1 MSGNGSGSFQ
11 SMKTGE
17 LPRVEVERQYSDVR
31 LLAESSGV
39 QVFSA
44 RPLQPGASC
53 VALKC
58 LHKDTTKKKD
68 FLREFNYNL
77 NLDRHLNIVSCFAAS
92 ETFNSYVLTQELA
105 PMGDLSNFVK
115 KAGLKQ
121 QVAKRVIEQVTNAL
135 EFMHKEN
142 LVHRDVCL
150 ENILVFDRELSRVK
164 LGDFGSTQEAGAL
177 VKKLKVRSPWAPP
190 EVSVAV
196 YNEGYHVHS
205 GQDAWQLGILI
216 FLCLTGSHPWSSA
229 DITDRHYN
237 SWVAWLKRKT
247 TKVPLRF
254 TCFTPRLLRLLRRLL
269 EPKPEK
275 RAGVKEVYKYLSDP
289 WLLEKSRSVDTSVN
303 NASAEVS
310 ISCKKSLFTR
320 SENKLVEIIRSYIT
334 HYRSLLQQKTACPSS
349 DVKGG
354 VVPRDVAPV
363 LRDASPS
370 IGRCCLGAKRCCY
383 GRRRSFHSVTRCC
396 RGVRRDVR
404 SNTRIET

>member
-1 MSGNGSGSFQ
+1 MCEVNRSGSVQ
-11 SMKTGE
+11 SMKTAE

-77 NLDRHLNIVSCFAAS
+77 LLNSHHNIVKCFDEPF
-92 ETFNSYVLTQELA
+92 ETGTSYAFTQELA
-105 PMGDLSNFVK
+105 PLNNLSKYVRRG
-115 KAGLKQ
+115 GLGETR
-121 QVAKRVIEQVTNAL
+121 AKRVGEQVAQAL
-135 EFMHKEN
+135 EFMHQRD

-164 LGDFGSTQEAGAL
+164 LGDFGSTQEVGAL

-275 RAGVKEVYKYLSDP
+275 RTGVREVFKYLSDH
-289 WLLEKSRSVDTSVN
+289 WLVDDLESS
-303 NASAEVS
+303 S
-310 ISCKKSLFTR
+310 IKKDGKLSKLLSNSTKSLFTR
-320 SENKLVEIIRSYIT
+320 MEIKLIELLRS
-334 HYRSLLQQKTACPSS
+334 HLHDE
-349 DVKGG
+349 DVQ
-354 VVPRDVAPV
+354 PRPV
-363 LRDASPS
+363 GKKRVRFSFDAE
-370 IGRCCLGAKRCCY
+370 
-383 GRRRSFHSVTRCC
+383 SVTEAAVTDARKASDA
-396 RGVRRDVR
+396 GYVSDADDV
-404 SNTRIET
+404 SDTDAAGDVTPA

>member
-1 MSGNGSGSFQ
+1 
-11 SMKTGE
+11 MKTAE

-44 RPLQPGASC
+44 RRLQPGASC

-68 FLREFNYNL
+68 FFKEFCLNYYL
-77 NLDRHLNIVSCFAAS
+77 GLHPNIITCFDEKFQTS
-92 ETFNSYVLTQELA
+92 SSYVFAQELA
-105 PMGDLSNFVK
+105 PSGDLSQLLGED
-115 KAGLKQ
+115 GLGD
-121 QVAKRVIEQVTNAL
+121 ARTKRVAEQIAFAL
-135 EFMHKEN
+135 EFMHRKN

-289 WLLEKSRSVDTSVN
+289 WLVKYMNPFHSVLDNIGSVALSGQKKPLLKHIETMLAELLRHHLHDSAACDERNQTRNLHSIPQDVVDSSNEDISKSRSFLVHSQTS
-303 NASAEVS
+303 
-310 ISCKKSLFTR
+310 CT
-320 SENKLVEIIRSYIT
+320 
-334 HYRSLLQQKTACPSS
+334 
-349 DVKGG
+349 
-354 VVPRDVAPV
+354 
-363 LRDASPS
+363 
-370 IGRCCLGAKRCCY
+370 
-383 GRRRSFHSVTRCC
+383 
-396 RGVRRDVR
+396 
-404 SNTRIET
+404 